1 MFAVLYNHKHQN
13 DKSILTKFAN
23 ALHSFTHLWH
33 ISNFFS
39 FLFDAIICHNAII
52 DRTQHCA
59 SRKYV
64 NNPCEG
70 NFWNFL
76 NKESNRAQI
85 TLSSRYEPYI
95 YRELYMVNVF
105 ANDVRQLFAG

>member
-1 MFAVLYNHKHQN
+1 M
-13 DKSILTKFAN
+13 
-23 ALHSFTHLWH
+23 WH

-39 FLFDAIICHNAII
+39 FLFDAIACHNAVIKPS
-52 DRTQHCA
+52 TV

-76 NKESNRAQI
+76 NKEANRTQM
-85 TLSSRYEPYI
+85 TLSSRIEPNDHI
-95 YRELYMVNVF
+95 VNYMVNVF